1 LAQEDRHSRAI
12 EEPLPQDPQTI
23 ASLEARNA
31 LKQFDEVIEAVE
43 YFIQPGYSFKLRPS
57 LILKLHRTVL
67 QGLNHYAGVW
77 RPGKVEIGGSKH
89 TPPDAFQV
97 PELIEEL
104 CDYVNEHWS
113 KSALHLAA
121 YVLWRMNW
129 IHPFVDGNGRTARA
143 VAYLVLCIRL
153 GYRLPGT
160 KTIPDHIAD
169 NKRPYYEALEQ
180 VDLSC
185 KDGQLKLDPM
195 EKLLSDLLAAQLLSV
210 FDAASHEA
218 TPNSDLRC

>member
-1 LAQEDRHSRAI
+1 LANEEERHSRAL
-12 EEPLPQDPQTI
+12 EEPLSHDPQAI

-43 YFIQPGYSFKLRPS
+43 HFTQPDYPFKLRPS

-67 QGLNHYAGVW
+67 QGLSRYAGVW
-77 RPGKVEIGGSKH
+77 RPGRVEIGGSKH
-89 TPPDAFQV
+89 TPPEAFLV

-143 VAYLVLCIRL
+143 IAYLVLCIRL

-169 NKRPYYEALEQ
+169 NKKPYYQALEQ
-180 VDLSC
+180 VDNSY
-185 KDGQLKLDPM
+185 KNGQLKLDPM
-195 EKLLSDLLAAQLLSV
+195 EKLLGDLLAKQLV
-210 FDAASHEA
+210 AVYDAASGEA
-218 TPNSDLRC
+218 APES